1 MTRRLVIKKAVQT
14 RLTLRTA
21 FAKPATTLLKG
32 GEMSSLFLYLL
43 KAAVLDL
50 LIAGS
55 ILLLA
60 LLLEVTKEES

>member
-1 MTRRLVIKKAVQT
+1 
-14 RLTLRTA
+14 
-21 FAKPATTLLKG
+21 
-32 GEMSSLFLYLL
+32 MSSLFLYLL